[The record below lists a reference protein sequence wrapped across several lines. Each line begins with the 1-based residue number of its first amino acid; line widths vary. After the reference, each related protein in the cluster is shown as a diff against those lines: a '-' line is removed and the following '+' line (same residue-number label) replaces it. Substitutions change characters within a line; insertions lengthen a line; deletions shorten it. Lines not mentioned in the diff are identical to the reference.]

1 MLKNIL
7 VLLFTLTLVFAPAS
21 SFAQTINPSPL
32 QQPQNQSMGNAQ
44 ETQAPT
50 QETTLYQKTIVVS
63 PTTFELTANVG
74 EVVSNKLKIRN
85 AGTEPLAITMETAD
99 FTTVGEGGEVAIK
112 NAEDELYSLAKW
124 IIVSPKNFTLAPQ
137 EERVVDFNIIVPIGA
152 EPGGHYATVMAAA
165 TGGSAAGTGL
175 AIAQKTG
182 ALVLLSVAGEV
193 KENLFIKE
201 FSASRFNEYGPVP
214 FKIRF
219 ENAGT
224 VHIKPMG
231 FISVTDMFDAKVID
245 IPFPAHNI
253 FPGKTRLI
261 DDVKLDKK
269 WLFGKYTAT
278 LVGNYGISNTPFMAL
293 TTFWVI
299 PWKIIGGAA
308 LALLIISLFLWKIR
322 RRMWLALNILIRG
335 K

>member
-7 VLLFTLTLVFAPAS
+7 VSLFTLTLVFAPVS
-21 SFAQTINPSPL
+21 SFAQTINPSP
-32 QQPQNQSMGNAQ
+32 QPKTQVGENAP
-44 ETQAPT
+44 ETQA
-50 QETTLYQKTIVVS
+50 QETTLYQKTIVIS
-63 PTTFELTANVG
+63 PTTFELTANIG
-74 EVVSNKLKIRN
+74 EVVRNKLKIRN
-85 AGTEPLAITMETAD
+85 AGTEPLAIAMEAAD
-99 FTTVGEGGEVAIK
+99 FTTIGEGGEVTIK
-112 NAEDELYSLAKW
+112 NAEDESYSLAKW
-124 IIVSPKNFTLAPQ
+124 IIVNPKNFTLAPQ
-137 EERVVDFNIIVPIGA
+137 EEKIVDFSIVVPLGA

-165 TGGSAAGTGL
+165 TGGTTAGTGL

-193 KENLFIKE
+193 KESLFVKE
-201 FSASRFNEYGPVP
+201 FSSPRFNEYGPVP

-224 VHIKPMG
+224 VHTKPMG
-231 FISVTDMFDAKVID
+231 FVSITDMFDVKLID

-261 DDVKLDKK
+261 DDVKWDKK

-278 LVGNYGISNTPFMAL
+278 LVGNYGISNTPFVAL

-299 PWKIIGGAA
+299 PWKIISVAVLG
-308 LALLIISLFLWKIR
+308 LLVILFFLWKIR
-322 RRMWLALNILIRG
+322 RRMWMAVRILIRG
-335 K
+335 Q

>member
-1 MLKNIL
+1 MSKHFSLIL
-7 VLLFTLTLVFAPAS
+7 FIFILSLTPLSA
-21 SFAQTINPSPL
+21 FAQTINPNPVDDK
-32 QQPQNQSMGNAQ
+32 QIAENAQ
-44 ETQAPT
+44 ETPPPAG
-50 QETTLYQKTIVVS
+50 EGTLYKKTIVVS

-74 EVVSNKLKIRN
+74 EVISNKLKIRN
-85 AGTEPLAITMETAD
+85 AGTEPLAIIMETAD
-99 FTTVGEGGEVAIK
+99 FTTIGEGGEVAIK
-112 NAEDELYSLAKW
+112 NAEDGTYSLAKW
-124 IIVSPKNFTLAPQ
+124 ISARPKEFALAPG
-137 EERVVDFNIIVPIGA
+137 EEKIIDFNITVPINA
-152 EPGGHYATVMAAA
+152 EPGGHYATVMAVA
-165 TGGSAAGTGL
+165 TGGRTDGTGL

-201 FSASRFNEYGPVP
+201 FNVPHFNEYGPVP

-224 VHIKPMG
+224 VHIKPAG
-231 FISVTDMFDAKVID
+231 FISINDMFDTKLID

-261 DDVKLDKK
+261 DGVKWDKK

-278 LVGNYGISNTPFMAL
+278 LVGNYGVSNTPFTAL

-299 PWKIIGGAA
+299 PWKIIGGILAA
-308 LALLIISLFLWKIR
+308 LLGILIFLWKIKR
-322 RRMWLALNILIRG
+322 RIWAALKVLTTG
-335 K
+335 KI